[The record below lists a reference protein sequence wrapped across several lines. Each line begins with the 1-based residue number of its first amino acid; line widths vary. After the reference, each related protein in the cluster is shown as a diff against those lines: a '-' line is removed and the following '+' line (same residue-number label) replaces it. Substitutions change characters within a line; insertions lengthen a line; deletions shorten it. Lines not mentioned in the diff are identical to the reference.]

1 VSSVSSCLVYDD
13 RHHARTFLARM
24 LAEVPGVQRVVAVA
38 SVGAL
43 MRSHAEDR
51 GQLLFV
57 GTRRPS
63 TGVEAIRRVVAARPG
78 TAVVAV
84 GEREDAP
91 AVDAAL
97 AAGAVGFL
105 RADASPVLARTLI
118 QSLTGLGAP
127 PVPTG
132 ASAEALC
139 THPARLASQREL
151 GISRREMQVLY
162 GISRGLSNAG
172 LSEELELSE
181 NTVKSHVRGLFRGL
195 GVHERAH
202 AVARA
207 YRFGLFA
214 CPDPGVCVDGGVL
227 VSAGVVGAPHTSGPP
242 VVGATEGGHPAT
254 L

>member
-1 VSSVSSCLVYDD
+1 
-13 RHHARTFLARM
+13 M

-38 SVGAL
+38 SVAAL
-43 MRSHAEDR
+43 MRSHDEDR

-63 TGVEAIRRVVAARPG
+63 TGVDAIRRVLAVRPG
-78 TAVVAV
+78 TTVVAV

-105 RADASPVLARTLI
+105 RADASPQLARTLI

-132 ASAEALC
+132 AAADALC
-139 THPARLASQREL
+139 THPTRLAAQREL
-151 GISRREMQVLY
+151 GISRREMQVLH

-172 LSEELELSE
+172 LSEELDLSE

-207 YRFGLFA
+207 YRFGMFA
-214 CPDPGVCVDGGVL
+214 CPDPSVCFERDAL
-227 VSAGVVGAPHTSGPP
+227 VPAGVVATSATSRTP
-242 VVGATEGGHPAT
+242 VTTATDGGHSHT